1 MDRIKQK
8 IGRIITR
15 EEFIANQKRRCS
27 RISAPFFMPAN
38 GMCFTCGSDII
49 SALIKRGAD
58 GSKEL
63 ITGCPICHRSYCD

>member
-8 IGRIITR
+8 IGRIMTR
-15 EEFIANQKRRCS
+15 EMFISNQERHCS
-27 RISAPFFMPAN
+27 KIGAPLFLPLN

-49 SALIKRGAD
+49 SALIKRGED